1 MKNCVDI
8 DLVLFGMS
16 MSILGFYVRNMQTSS
31 IRGKLVQV

>member
-8 DLVLFGMS
+8 DLVLSGMS
-16 MSILGFYVRNMQTSS
+16 MSILAFYVRNMQTSS